1 MLWGIEE
8 SRGIKDAS
16 VDAKVDDLV
25 AGQKGDVAGRVVPVR
40 VSVIRTSGTI
50 GTRWEIETDEMVSG
64 CFGDRI

>member
-50 GTRWEIETDEMVSG
+50 GTRSNASRMRWNALGNRDG
-64 CFGDRI
+64 